1 MLASAE
7 RPPPFLTGTDQRH
20 RWQRA
25 GYDID
30 AATARF
36 RAFKARLPSVT
47 SGLAADAAIL
57 AFCAGEQDLARQQG
71 VADTDPDF
79 WRIGAASKHILWTA
93 PLDSAPLA

>member
-1 MLASAE
+1 
-7 RPPPFLTGTDQRH
+7 
-20 RWQRA
+20 
-25 GYDID
+25 
-30 AATARF
+30 
-36 RAFKARLPSVT
+36 VT